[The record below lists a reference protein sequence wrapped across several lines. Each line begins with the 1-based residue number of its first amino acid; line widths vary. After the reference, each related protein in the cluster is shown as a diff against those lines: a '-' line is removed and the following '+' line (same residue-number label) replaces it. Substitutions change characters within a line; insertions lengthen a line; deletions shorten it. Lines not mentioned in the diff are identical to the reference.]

1 MPVIATDR
9 KYSEA
14 LDLGLL
20 IVSNHGDETDVTE
33 NDVRGWPDY
42 DLYEFLETWG
52 HVWIMSAWEYAGFE
66 EE

>member
-1 MPVIATDR
+1 MPAIDR

-20 IVSNHGDETDVTE
+20 IVANHEDETDVTE

-42 DLYEFLETWG
+42 DLYEWLEAWD
-52 HVWIMSAWEYAGFE
+52 HVWIMGAWEYAGCE